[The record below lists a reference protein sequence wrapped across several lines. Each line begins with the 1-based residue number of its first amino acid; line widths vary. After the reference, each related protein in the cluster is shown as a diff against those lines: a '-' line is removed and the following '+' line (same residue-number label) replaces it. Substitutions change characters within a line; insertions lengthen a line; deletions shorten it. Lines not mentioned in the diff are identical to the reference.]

1 MKKLVAFGL
10 LFATAALAAQA
21 YVTPLPYRYRCD
33 YNFSIQGATDP
44 GYSYFT
50 VSGDPTLL
58 RGTEDYTVTGG
69 WDHRKIAFAKP
80 VDHRVP
86 NPEPPPVYI
95 IDGTTYEFTINPYG
109 PQCKNTLVTN
119 GGYTIYFD
127 DCTDGHRRT
136 CWVG

>member
-1 MKKLVAFGL
+1 MKKLFAFGL
-10 LFATAALAAQA
+10 LFATTALAAHA
-21 YVTPLPYRYRCD
+21 VYLTPLPYRYQCD

-50 VSGDPTLL
+50 VSGAPNLL
-58 RGTEDYTVTGG
+58 RGIEDYTASTSTG
-69 WDHRKIAFAKP
+69 WDNRKIAFAKP
-80 VDHRVP
+80 V
-86 NPEPPPVYI
+86 NGSSGYLS
-95 IDGTTYEFTINPYG
+95 GTFYEFTINPSG
-109 PQCKNTLVTN
+109 PQCKETFVTN